1 MTSNFYTIKVNQT
14 VKNFIIEFEE
24 AIKIKKI
31 FTAIKFDKK
40 NRVIGVLTRGDL
52 RRLVFRGNKLNEKI
66 DKFLNFD
73 PILIKSS
80 ELDNDLFSTLIKKS
94 KGKIFD
100 DIILVDVNNKFIQII
115 KYDEIKN
122 NFKYK
127 NTCIIGMGHIGLPL
141 SVYILKKFKNVTGY
155 DINKKK
161 INRIKKIKLDFYEKN
176 LEKLLTNHI
185 KNKRLSLVNN
195 FKSINSEV
203 YIVCIGSIIK
213 NNKVINKNLKDLAK
227 NLSKKL
233 KKDDLI
239 ILRGTVSVGASRGI
253 FLNTILKHSNLKN
266 GRDFYFSFMPERI
279 IEGDA
284 LDELERVPQLV
295 SGSTHK
301 CLQVAYDYSKEI
313 FQNVIKLKS
322 LEEGEIIKLASNSFR
337 SLNFAFSNE
346 VSRIS
351 NLYGLS
357 GSELIKKANFG
368 YERNNISKPS
378 LGVGGFCLPKDPL
391 LFSYNS
397 KKLSNYKLGKIS
409 HDINQ
414 DITQFY
420 LSKFLKILKKIHK
433 PKILMMG
440 ISFKGYPETLDLRN
454 STSIEMIKVFLKNKY
469 VCHAYDPLGYI
480 IKKKIKIKKL
490 KILNENLNISN
501 YDFIIIV
508 NDHPK
513 FFEIIENKLKENKS
527 KKNKYIFD
535 TWNNINSSFVEN
547 LGWKYLNI

>member
-52 RRLVFRGNKLNEKI
+52 RRLVFRGSKLNEKI

-253 FLNTILKHSNLKN
+253 FLNTILKP
-266 GRDFYFSFMPERI
+266 SFLRK
-279 IEGDA
+279 A
-284 LDELERVPQLV
+284 LP
-295 SGSTHK
+295 
-301 CLQVAYDYSKEI
+301 
-313 FQNVIKLKS
+313 
-322 LEEGEIIKLASNSFR
+322 
-337 SLNFAFSNE
+337 
-346 VSRIS
+346 
-351 NLYGLS
+351 LY
-357 GSELIKKANFG
+357 K
-368 YERNNISKPS
+368 
-378 LGVGGFCLPKDPL
+378 
-391 LFSYNS
+391 
-397 KKLSNYKLGKIS
+397 
-409 HDINQ
+409 
-414 DITQFY
+414 
-420 LSKFLKILKKIHK
+420 
-433 PKILMMG
+433 
-440 ISFKGYPETLDLRN
+440 
-454 STSIEMIKVFLKNKY
+454 
-469 VCHAYDPLGYI
+469 
-480 IKKKIKIKKL
+480 
-490 KILNENLNISN
+490 
-501 YDFIIIV
+501 
-508 NDHPK
+508 
-513 FFEIIENKLKENKS
+513 
-527 KKNKYIFD
+527 
-535 TWNNINSSFVEN
+535 
-547 LGWKYLNI
+547 